1 MFLEF
6 ISASALDDVGVYL
19 ADHHLLPDGIRLPGA
34 IAVLQKL
41 GNDVPGVCSFYL
53 GLCLVRVLIDLG
65 ILDLQPITI
74 LCYDHE
80 PFFSRLTFLIKNY
93 INSGFHV
100 SRFGEELN

>member
-19 ADHHLLPDGIRLPGA
+19 ADHHLLPDGIRLPSA
-34 IAVLQKL
+34 IAVLQQL

-53 GLCLVRVLIDLG
+53 GLCLVRVLIDPG
-65 ILDLQPITI
+65 ILDLQLVTV

-80 PFFSRLTFLIKNY
+80 PFVPRLTFFIKNY
-93 INSGFHV
+93 VNSSCRV